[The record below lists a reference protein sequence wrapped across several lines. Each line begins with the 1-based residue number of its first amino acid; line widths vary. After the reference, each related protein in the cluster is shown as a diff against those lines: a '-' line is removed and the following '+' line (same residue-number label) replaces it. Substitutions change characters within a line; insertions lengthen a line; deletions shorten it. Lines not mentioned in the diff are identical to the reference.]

1 MINTTKIICKRYIYF
16 VNAFVCKIVILKHIR
31 RLRYLLD
38 KLFRHNLNDLH
49 NPDLGELLYK
59 NKYCRF
65 TKHDRFITGTPLQ
78 FKETK
83 HLNQWTTYNQRIK
96 LFFNQRKI

>member
-1 MINTTKIICKRYIYF
+1 MYF

-49 NPDLGELLYK
+49 NPELGEFL
-59 NKYCRF
+59 
-65 TKHDRFITGTPLQ
+65 
-78 FKETK
+78 
-83 HLNQWTTYNQRIK
+83 
-96 LFFNQRKI
+96 